1 MFKGLVYEM
10 KFVARLLREGYEEG
24 MDRFYNVSKL
34 DEHYPNLLLPFWK
47 LSHTKILYGDILEF
61 YEDIIEPSRKPKRDR
76 NPILVENINE
86 VKKQDL
92 NYRWQW
98 MVMYTINGDIVTKD
112 DKQEEYNFWVRY
124 LKESFAL
131 AAEIVPTDKFSRF
144 IQARAAATTPAAGSQ
159 APAAANPP
167 AGVVVPASGTGKDD
181 EEIEEDIETT
191 PNTPAQSVSGTP
203 ADQSEDTP
211 PPSPK
216 EGQKNGPAG
225 GYDKTKQR
233 TVKEGDDADE
243 ARKNRMRKQV
253 EQKVEQNKEE
263 REKKNQEKRDV
274 RPSIAPANR
283 TGQNEHLSF
292 DDIAE
297 RLDRLQDW

>member
-1 MFKGLVYEM
+1 M

-47 LSHTKILYGDILEF
+47 LSHTKILYGHILEF
-61 YEDIIEPSRKPKRDR
+61 YEDIIEPSRKPNRDR

-112 DKQEEYNFWVRY
+112 DKREEYNFWVRY

-131 AAEIVPTDKFSRF
+131 AAEIVPTDKFRRF

-167 AGVVVPASGTGKDD
+167 AGVVVPASGAGKDD
-181 EEIEEDIETT
+181 EEIEEAGGIDTV
-191 PNTPAQSVSGTP
+191 PNTPA
-203 ADQSEDTP
+203 EDTP
-211 PPSPK
+211 PPSPTATK
-216 EGQKNGPAG
+216 TG
-225 GYDKTKQR
+225 GKSDKVIKPKPLFEPYP
-233 TVKEGDDADE
+233 VGGGEK
-243 ARKNRMRKQV
+243 
-253 EQKVEQNKEE
+253 
-263 REKKNQEKRDV
+263 EKKDTR
-274 RPSIAPANR
+274 RPTSAPTDR
-283 TGQNEHLSF
+283 KKEHLSF